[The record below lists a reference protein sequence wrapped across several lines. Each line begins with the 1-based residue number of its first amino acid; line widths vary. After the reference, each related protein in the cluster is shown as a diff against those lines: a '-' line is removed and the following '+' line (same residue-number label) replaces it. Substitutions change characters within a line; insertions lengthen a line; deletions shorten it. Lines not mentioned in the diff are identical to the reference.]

1 MALQSR
7 EEAVRF
13 LADVPSEKGFWCH
26 DGRTLRNMGELAKAL
41 SGMPEETFIYHAN
54 REKNDFVTW
63 VRDVIGDMKLAA
75 ALQLAPDREKAADG
89 TTRRVGVLTR
99 RLSPRSKRG

>member
-7 EEAVRF
+7 EEAVKF
-13 LADVPSEKGFWCH
+13 LADVPPDKAFWCH
-26 DGRTLRNMGELAKAL
+26 DGRTLRNMGELAKGL
-41 SGMPEETFIYHAN
+41 SGMTDEIFIYHAN

-75 ALQLAPDREKAADG
+75 ALQLAPDRDKAADA

-99 RLSPRSKRG
+99 RLSTLSKRG